1 MMKKQN
7 KAATLVTAMV
17 VITIM
22 SAIAVLGSIYAITNR
37 NEERVIR
44 LPTIST
50 TLQSQS
56 GSRHTVEARIDV
68 VLNNNANRVDS
79 RELTE
84 MVNDIFRRLDYDRL
98 TELDGLDYVR
108 REITNGIADFVGGT
122 DVATIFFSDFI
133 NDGQLESDPNR
144 NFNNNP
150 FGWTR

>member
-1 MMKKQN
+1 MKKQN